1 MQKKKIR
8 PPRTKKISRISRSKS
23 AIGGALVLLWSWVIF
38 SYSQQP
44 SIAPQVVYGAA
55 IKTEVVETEVTIETE
70 TELPYSEEDLYLLSH
85 LICGE
90 VEGCDRKMKLY
101 VGSVVLNRV
110 ADSRFPDNLYD
121 VIYQNNP
128 LQYACTVDGNIEKT
142 PGEETIEVAKY
153 LLENGSQLPPN
164 VIFQAEF
171 KQGIE
176 VYGEPLVA
184 PNGVIMY
191 FCIG

>member
-1 MQKKKIR
+1 MLKKKR
-8 PPRTKKISRISRSKS
+8 RAPKRSN
-23 AIGGALVLLWSWVIF
+23 AGICGALVLLWAWVIF
-38 SYSQQP
+38 SYTQQP
-44 SIAPQVVYGAA
+44 EIQPQIVYGATVEA
-55 IKTEVVETEVTIETE
+55 EVAETE
-70 TELPYSEEDLYLLSH
+70 TETEAPYTEEDLYLMSH

-90 VEGCDRKMKLY
+90 VEGCDRKMKTY
-101 VGSVVLNRV
+101 VGSVALNRV
-110 ADSRFPDNLYD
+110 ADSRFPDNLHD

-128 LQYACTVDGNIEKT
+128 LQYSCTVDGNFEKE

-153 LLENGSQLPPN
+153 LLTNGSQLPPN

-171 KQGIE
+171 KQGTG

-184 PNGVIMY
+184 PNGVTMY

>member
-1 MQKKKIR
+1 MQKKKNR
-8 PPRTKKISRISRSKS
+8 PPKKISRISCGKS
-23 AIGGALVLLWSWVIF
+23 AIGGALVLLWGCMIF
-38 SYSQQP
+38 VHHQQTE
-44 SIAPQVVYGAA
+44 AKPQIVYGATVETKVA
-55 IKTEVVETEVTIETE
+55 ETEVETESEC
-70 TELPYSEEDLYLLSH
+70 LYSENDLYLLSH

-90 VEGCDRKMKLY
+90 VEGCDRKMKTY

-128 LQYACTVDGNIEKT
+128 LQYTCTVDGNIEKT
-142 PGEETIEVAKY
+142 PSEETIEVAKY

-171 KQGIE
+171 KQGTG